1 MAAPTAAPSIM
12 LTPGTTAPTAA
23 PPAAP
28 YAAPSATSPAMR
40 LSVAQAL
47 SEIELANAMAITD
60 FFIIFLPI
68 IELRTWLRERF
79 SPATVHLSQSQQRR
93 WTGIVPDSRQAW
105 FVFSPRRREKF
116 AEVAV

>member
-1 MAAPTAAPSIM
+1 
-12 LTPGTTAPTAA
+12 
-23 PPAAP
+23 
-28 YAAPSATSPAMR
+28 MR

-93 WTGIVPDSRQAW
+93 WTLIVPDSRQPCSA
-105 FVFSPRRREKF
+105 VARAAARNLPGLSFSR
-116 AEVAV
+116 